1 MSFATA
7 TLVVVALCAVYLSP
21 LAVSAAPSSSANV
34 QAPNLVGGL
43 GTPLLAGT
51 GPAVT
56 AWSGGYDLFYV
67 GTNQAL
73 YQARWTSASDTWMHV
88 SLGGI
93 CTSSPAALSSSGD
106 KVQVFVR
113 GTDGAVY
120 SQYYPYGGL
129 WSGWSKLA
137 A

>member
-7 TLVVVALCAVYLSP
+7 TLVVVALCAVSASP
-21 LAVSAAPSSSANV
+21 LAVSAAPSSANV
-34 QAPNLVGGL
+34 QASTLVSGL
-43 GTPLLAGT
+43 GTSLLAGT
-51 GPAVT
+51 GPAVS

-67 GTNQAL
+67 GTDHAL
-73 YQARWTSASDTWMHV
+73 YQARWTSASGTWMHV

-93 CTSSPAALSSSGD
+93 CTSSPAALASSGD
-106 KVQVFVR
+106 KIQVFVR
-113 GTDGAVY
+113 GTDGSVY

-137 A
+137 T